1 MQRNRTKKN
10 IQMETTKRN
19 YINNPSKKNM
29 ILFTLLWLLGIIL
42 LTLSTTDFFSE
53 SFFQKKYL
61 MIYFLMIGST
71 LTTAKLYINYW
82 KNKNLNSHKNL
93 EWKSQRNVANFGKA
107 LSKFEGKV
115 IQRVSFINILDL
127 KQRIVMLNY
136 SKELEFAKLKNRN
149 VKVGIGQKKSDIEN
163 PEI

>member
-42 LTLSTTDFFSE
+42 LTLSTTDLFSE

-71 LTTAKLYINYW
+71 LKIVKLYINYW
-82 KNKNLNSHKNL
+82 KNN
-93 EWKSQRNVANFGKA
+93 
-107 LSKFEGKV
+107 
-115 IQRVSFINILDL
+115 
-127 KQRIVMLNY
+127 
-136 SKELEFAKLKNRN
+136 
-149 VKVGIGQKKSDIEN
+149 
-163 PEI
+163 